1 MMTLVIFDNAGLPP
15 QELDSILSDDRLHCV
30 QTDNPQEATDILLE
44 VCSREHEPKLAIL
57 LSGQFLAKAGHDLIR
72 HLDES
77 KILRNVPLIVFIDD
91 EDSYNRLRKEYSG
104 SLYWLHK
111 PFQMISLIS
120 ILESALED
128 YLQRQKLR
136 HEVKSRESVIGYI
149 QKGTFRI
156 KNFHEAEKTATML
169 SLSCPDPDRIAFGL
183 FELLANAIE
192 HGNLGITFEEKRR
205 LLESGTF
212 REEIEKRLKQLD
224 YKDKY
229 VEIAF
234 ELKDDKVIFQ
244 ITDQGNGFDVE
255 NYISA
260 KIEATPLPLGRGI
273 ALARETSFD
282 TLEYL
287 GKGNIVRAT
296 ARF

>member
-1 MMTLVIFDNAGLPP
+1 MTVVIFKNAGLSPE
-15 QELDSILSDDRLHCV
+15 ELDIVLGEDWLRV
-30 QTDNPQEATDILLE
+30 KQTDNMKEAIDMLLDT
-44 VCSREHEPKLAIL
+44 CSREQEPKLAIL
-57 LSGQFLAKAGHDLIR
+57 LSDQSLHEVGHQLIR
-72 HLDES
+72 QLDET
-77 KILRNVPLIVFIDD
+77 KVLRTVPLVVVIDD
-91 EDSYNRLRKEYSG
+91 EESYDRLRKEYSG

-111 PFQMISLIS
+111 PFRMISLTS
-120 ILESALED
+120 ILNSALED
-128 YLQRQKLR
+128 YLQRKKLR

-149 QKGTFRI
+149 QKGTFRL
-156 KNFHEAEKTATML
+156 KNFPDAEKTATML
-169 SLSCPDPDRIAFGL
+169 SLSCPEPDRIALGL

-192 HGNLGITFEEKRR
+192 HGNLGITFDEKRR
-205 LLESGTF
+205 FLETGTY
-212 REEIEKRLKQLD
+212 REELD
-224 YKDKY
+224 RRMALPENRDKF
-229 VEIAF
+229 VEVEF
-234 ELKDDKVIFQ
+234 ELTNNEVVFR

-260 KIEATPLPLGRGI
+260 KIEPTPLPLGRGI